1 MSALLLLLG
10 ERLSTVPAPKPFPGR
25 KSRVRSSGTGNGAS
39 LPNVLVTRRQDPCTL
54 CPTWKAHKAPA
65 ALCCAQIRNKP
76 WVSLLWEQN
85 KGFFFPLAGMWPG
98 IRPGAGLGFEIL
110 LSRCSAR
117 QAGAKMCKN
126 AKNVKT
132 PALAPRFGNLGL
144 MCNKEVRD
152 LCGAG
157 QGARPLGVR
166 RCRWHPRAGQG
177 AALACPDPPAP
188 EVPSPIPPPLLGA
201 GCGGFGVFLNWFIW
215 FCSVP
220 PLLSASCIVGLAEPR
235 FHWGFCPYSRL
246 RSARCDA
253 CASPEPT
260 PCWGISERVIG
271 AGEEASIPGGNYA

>member
-1 MSALLLLLG
+1 
-10 ERLSTVPAPKPFPGR
+10 
-25 KSRVRSSGTGNGAS
+25 
-39 LPNVLVTRRQDPCTL
+39 
-54 CPTWKAHKAPA
+54 
-65 ALCCAQIRNKP
+65 
-76 WVSLLWEQN
+76 
-85 KGFFFPLAGMWPG
+85 
-98 IRPGAGLGFEIL
+98 
-110 LSRCSAR
+110 
-117 QAGAKMCKN
+117 MCKN
-126 AKNVKT
+126 VKNVKT

-220 PLLSASCIVGLAEPR
+220 PCSPQAASSASQNHDFTGVFVL
-235 FHWGFCPYSRL
+235 
-246 RSARCDA
+246 
-253 CASPEPT
+253 
-260 PCWGISERVIG
+260 
-271 AGEEASIPGGNYA
+271 IPGYAVPGVMPVHPRSPRRAGGSPSGLWGRGKRPQFLGVITHEELIGLQPERGVSC